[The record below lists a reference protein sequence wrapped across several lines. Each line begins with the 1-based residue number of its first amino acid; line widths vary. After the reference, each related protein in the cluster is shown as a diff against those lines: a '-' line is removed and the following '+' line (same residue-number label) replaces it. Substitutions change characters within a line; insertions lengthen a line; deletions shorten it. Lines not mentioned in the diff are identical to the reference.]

1 MLLLNHSC
9 DIWRTV
15 AVGTNG
21 RSEMQELHTDVRCLV
36 LPMGANATIQN
47 DLQIGR
53 AYEVSFAPDADIQV
67 GDRIM
72 WNGSRLSVKYVRDY
86 RNTPPVS
93 HFEAVCEQEV
103 VK

>member
-1 MLLLNHSC
+1 MLLLNHTC

-21 RSEMQELHTDVRCLV
+21 RSEMRSLYAGIRCLA
-36 LPMGANATIQN
+36 LPMGSNTTIQN
-47 DLQIGR
+47 DMQLGR
-53 AYEVSFAPDADIQV
+53 AYEVSFAPDADIKV
-67 GDRIM
+67 GDRIV
-72 WNGSRLSVKYVRDY
+72 WNGAKLSVKFVRDY
-86 RNTPPVS
+86 RNVPPVS